1 MPLKNLYA
9 SPALCQPFT
18 QHAGW
23 LGRGPW
29 GVQGVNSRG
38 ASGALANVSTPPAV
52 HSSLHT
58 ASTAEMEHTLS
69 LPLIAETN

>member
-1 MPLKNLYA
+1 M
-9 SPALCQPFT
+9 
-18 QHAGW
+18 W

-29 GVQGVNSRG
+29 GVQGVNARG
-38 ASGALANVSTPPAV
+38 ASGALANARTPPAV

-69 LPLIAETN
+69 LPLISETN